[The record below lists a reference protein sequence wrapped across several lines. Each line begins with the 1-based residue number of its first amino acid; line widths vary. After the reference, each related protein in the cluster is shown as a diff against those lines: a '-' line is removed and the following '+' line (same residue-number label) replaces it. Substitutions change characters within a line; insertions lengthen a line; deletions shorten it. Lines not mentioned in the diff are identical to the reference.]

1 MYDISD
7 FLLVPAR
14 KKMYKG
20 AARVHFIFAGTS
32 KKSEMIYIIWV
43 NIVYAIHFITVAKTK
58 IFWQGVKSIALV

>member
-1 MYDISD
+1 
-7 FLLVPAR
+7 
-14 KKMYKG
+14 MYKG